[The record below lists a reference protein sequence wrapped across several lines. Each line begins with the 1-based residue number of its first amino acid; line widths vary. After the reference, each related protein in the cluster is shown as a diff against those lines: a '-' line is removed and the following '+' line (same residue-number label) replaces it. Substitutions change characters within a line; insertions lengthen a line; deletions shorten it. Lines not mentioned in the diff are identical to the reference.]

1 MFNNKKFV
9 LQLEFEQP
17 PFIFFL
23 FDIMAFGRDSY
34 WANGE
39 EGAAVACFISGIA
52 VILMGYSVYS
62 HLKSIQDRHVQIR
75 RHSNR
80 SDTKLEDCKKKTTTT
95 YSHLNS
101 H

>member
-1 MFNNKKFV
+1 
-9 LQLEFEQP
+9 
-17 PFIFFL
+17 
-23 FDIMAFGRDSY
+23 MAFGRDSY

-101 H
+101 HWHIIII

>member
-1 MFNNKKFV
+1 
-9 LQLEFEQP
+9 
-17 PFIFFL
+17 
-23 FDIMAFGRDSY
+23 MAFGRDSY

-80 SDTKLEDCKKKTTTT
+80 SDTKLEDSINLDSLAYLMQSPNANIQSSAAKIILERAMSCKIKPFRT
-95 YSHLNS
+95 
-101 H
+101 